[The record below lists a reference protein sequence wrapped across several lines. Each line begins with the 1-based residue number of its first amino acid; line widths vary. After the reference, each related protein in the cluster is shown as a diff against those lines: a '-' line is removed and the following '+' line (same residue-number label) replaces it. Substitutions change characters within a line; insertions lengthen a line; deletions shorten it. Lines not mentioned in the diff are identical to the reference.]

1 MDYQTLAAELAK
13 PAYAAMTDAEAADV
27 LNAATETA
35 VVSRF
40 GSLRTLA
47 AILTPEEYA
56 AVRSA
61 LDAAAGQSVVVADM
75 LAMLKLPGDDQGNG
89 GGIDLG
95 NAAVRVMLDQ
105 LCTPAVA
112 AKIKAWAESVTH
124 PWSVSVSEVEIARGS
139 RAAVQQEPDRA

>member
-1 MDYQTLAAELAK
+1 MNYDALRTELAK
-13 PAYAAMTDAEAADV
+13 PAYADLSDQEAADA
-27 LNAATETA
+27 LNALTETQI
-35 VVSRF
+35 VSRF

-47 AILTPEEYA
+47 ALLTAEEYA
-56 AVRSA
+56 VVRGT

-95 NAAVRVMLDQ
+95 NAAVRAMLDQ

-112 AKIKAWAESVTH
+112 AKIKGWAEAVSH
-124 PWSVSVSEVEIARGS
+124 PWSVTADDVGLARGT
-139 RAAVQQEPDRA
+139 RPFVQR